1 VSYAEAI
8 GVIIDLT
15 AYSERFEEVVRRS
28 PDRVA
33 VRLKTPTGYRQITYA
48 ELHDQVRGVALALAA
63 QGLQQQE
70 RVAILSENRPEW
82 VVSYLGIYQAGG
94 TVVPLDPLISPSEWR
109 RLLEDSEAKAVFV
122 SRLLLPKLKEAV
134 QESPLQDRI
143 ICLDSLGRDDGVHW
157 TLARMIESGHGLTP
171 SPRLPESRLSDVV
184 VIIYTS
190 GTTGKPKGVM
200 LTQEN
205 IVSEIRAALKAIPWA
220 RESDVFLCL
229 LPLQHVF
236 ASVISFLIPIYLGA
250 QVVFADTLKRSEILA
265 ALQEAGITIVATVP
279 QFFYLFHKRIEE
291 ELACKGRA
299 ARGLFRCLLRINRF
313 GIARLHINLGKL
325 FFAEIHRTFGSR
337 LRLFVSGGSA
347 LDPKVAQEFFDLGF
361 TILQGYGLTETTGA
375 CAVTRVED
383 NVVGSVGPALPGME
397 ISILDPGEDGIGEV
411 AIRGPV
417 VMKGYYKNPGET
429 AAATRNGWFLSGD
442 LGRLD
447 ERGNL
452 FITGRKK
459 EVVVLPS
466 GKNIYPDELEVHYEQ
481 CAYIKETAV
490 LGIAEPD
497 RKGAERLHAV
507 VVPNFD
513 ALKAKKIA
521 NTREI
526 LRDEIARLSNQL
538 PHYKRLMSYQIQKE
552 PLPRT
557 TTRKIKR
564 LELKELIESGKLQ
577 DVESAGVAGETPLE
591 DRELRESA
599 VGQEVLSCLRET
611 YHRDVPI
618 ELDMNLELDLSFDSM
633 ERVELLTSLEQRLG
647 LELPE
652 SFGAEALT
660 VRDLIRGL
668 QQQAGAVAS
677 GAGVPRQTWGKIL
690 SAESLAREGDLKA
703 RFSGP
708 WVTSFRYAAVK
719 ILHLLFKVLLRM
731 RAGGLEN
738 LPRKG
743 PFLLCPNHLSYIDP
757 LVVLA
762 PLPYDIIERVFFV
775 GASDFFISPLMK
787 LLARVANI
795 FPVDPD
801 THLLLAMKIG
811 AHALRSG
818 RILCIFPEGARSFDG
833 RLGEFKKGAA
843 ILAREIGV
851 PMVPVA
857 IRGTH
862 EVWARD
868 SRKIRLHKVKVL
880 FGEPLEAGAGQDSS
894 AYQSDTDRLRQAVAR
909 LMEAS

>member
-1 VSYAEAI
+1 MTYN
-8 GVIIDLT
+8 
-15 AYSERFEEVVRRS
+15 ERFEEVVRRS
-28 PDRVA
+28 PDRIA
-33 VRLKTPTGYRQITYA
+33 VRLKTPTGYRQVTYA
-48 ELHDQVRGVALALAA
+48 ELHRQVQGVALALAA

-82 VVSYLGIYQAGG
+82 VVSYLGIYRAGG
-94 TVVPLDPLISPSEWR
+94 TAVPLDPQISPSEWR
-109 RLLEDSEAKAVFV
+109 RLLDDSEAKVIFV

-134 QESPLQDRI
+134 QELPLRDRI
-143 ICLDSLGRDDGVHW
+143 ICLDSLGADEGVHW
-157 TLARMIESGHGLTP
+157 TLASMIELGHGLTAAP
-171 SPRLPESRLSDVV
+171 LLPESKLSDVI

-220 RESDVFLCL
+220 RESDIFLCL

-265 ALQEAGITIVATVP
+265 ALQEAGITVVATVP
-279 QFFYLFHKRIEE
+279 QFFYLFHGRIQE
-291 ELACKGRA
+291 ELARKGRV

-313 GIARLHINLGKL
+313 GITRFHINLGKR
-325 FFAEIHRTFGSR
+325 FFARIHGAFGSR

-347 LDPKVAQEFFDLGF
+347 FDPKVAQEFFDLGF

-383 NVVGSVGPALPGME
+383 NAVGSVGPALPGME
-397 ISILDPGEDGIGEV
+397 ISILDPGEDGVGEV

-429 AAATRNGWFLSGD
+429 AATTRNGWFLSGD

-481 CAYIKETAV
+481 CACIKEIAV
-490 LGIAEPD
+490 LGIAEPG
-497 RKGAERLHAV
+497 REGAERLHAV
-507 VVPNFD
+507 VVPDFD
-513 ALKAKKIA
+513 TLKAKKIA

-564 LELKELIESGKLQ
+564 LELKRLIESGELH
-577 DVESAGVAGETPLE
+577 DVEPAGAAGEISLE
-591 DRELRESA
+591 DRKLRESA

-611 YHRDVPI
+611 YHRDAPI

-633 ERVELLTSLEQRLG
+633 ERVELLTSLEQLLG

-652 SFGAEALT
+652 SFGAETFT

-668 QQQAGAVAS
+668 QQQAGAIAT
-677 GAGVPRQTWGKIL
+677 GGGVPRQSWRKIL
-690 SAESLAREGDLKA
+690 SAESLEREEDLKA

-708 WVTSFRYAAVK
+708 LVTSFRYAAVK
-719 ILHLLFKVLLRM
+719 MLYLLFKVLLRL
-731 RAGGLEN
+731 RAAGLEN

-762 PLPYDIIERVFFV
+762 PLPYDVLERVFFV
-775 GASDFFISPLMK
+775 GASDFFVSPLMK

-801 THLLLAMKIG
+801 THLLRAMKVG
-811 AHALRSG
+811 DRGLRSG

-862 EVWARD
+862 QVWARD
-868 SRKIRLHKVKVL
+868 SRKIRLHKVEVL
-880 FGEPLEAGAGQDSS
+880 FGEPLEAGAREDTSP
-894 AYQSDTDRLRQAVAR
+894 YQADTDRLRQAVAG
-909 LMEAS
+909 LMETS

>member
-1 VSYAEAI
+1 MTFI
-8 GVIIDLT
+8 
-15 AYSERFEEVVRRS
+15 ERFEEVSRRS
-28 PDRVA
+28 PDRIA
-33 VRLKTPTGYRQITYA
+33 VRLKTPTGYRQLTYA
-48 ELHDQVRGVALALAA
+48 ELHRQVRGVALALAA

-82 VVSYLGIYQAGG
+82 VVCYLGIFQAGA
-94 TVVPLDPLISPSEWR
+94 TVVPLDPQISPAEWR
-109 RLLEDSEAKAVFV
+109 RLLDDSEAKSIFV
-122 SRLLLPKLKEAV
+122 SRLLLPKLREAV
-134 QESPLQDRI
+134 QELALRDRI
-143 ICLDSLGRDDGVHW
+143 ICLDPLGADERAHW
-157 TLARMIESGHGLTP
+157 TLADMIKFGESLTAAP
-171 SPRLPESRLSDVV
+171 PLPESRLSDVV

-205 IVSEIRAALKAIPWA
+205 IVGEICTALKAIPWA

-279 QFFYLFHKRIEE
+279 QFFYLFHKQIEE
-291 ELACKGRA
+291 ELARKGHLAPR
-299 ARGLFRCLLRINRF
+299 LFRCMLRINRF
-313 GIARLHINLGKL
+313 CINRLHVNLGKL
-325 FFAEIHRTFGSR
+325 FFTSIHRTFGTS

-347 LDPKVAQEFFDLGF
+347 FDPKVAQKFFDLGF
-361 TILQGYGLTETTGA
+361 VILQGYGLTETTGA

-383 NVVGSVGPALPGME
+383 NVVGSVGPALPGVE
-397 ISILDPGEDGIGEV
+397 ISILEPGEDGVGEV
-411 AIRGPV
+411 VIRGPV

-429 AAATRNGWFLSGD
+429 ATSTRDGWFLSGD

-447 ERGNL
+447 GRGNL

-481 CAYIKETAV
+481 CAYIKEIAI
-490 LGIAEPD
+490 LGIAELGHE
-497 RKGAERLHAV
+497 GAERLHAV
-507 VVPNFD
+507 LVPDFD
-513 ALKAKKIA
+513 ALKANKIA
-521 NTREI
+521 NAREI

-564 LELKELIESGKLQ
+564 LEIKSLIESGKLR
-577 DVESAGVAGETPLE
+577 GVGAEPTAGEISLQ
-591 DRELRESA
+591 DRELRESPIS
-599 VGQEVLSCLRET
+599 QEVLSCLRET

-618 ELDMNLELDLSFDSM
+618 ELDMNLELDLGFDSM
-633 ERVELLTSLEQRLG
+633 ERVELLTSLGQLLG

-652 SFGAEALT
+652 SFGGETFT
-660 VRDLIRGL
+660 VRELIRGL
-668 QQQAGAVAS
+668 QQQAGAVAAVG
-677 GAGVPRQTWGKIL
+677 GALRQHWGKIL
-690 SAESLAREGDLKA
+690 SAESLAQEEDLRP

-708 WVTSFRYAAVK
+708 LLTFFRYVAIK
-719 ILHLLFKVLLRM
+719 ILYLLFKVLLRL
-731 RAGGLEN
+731 RAAGLEN

-762 PLPYDIIERVFFV
+762 PLPYNVLERVFFV
-775 GASDFFISPLMK
+775 GASDFFVSPLMK

-801 THLLLAMKIG
+801 THLLRAMRVG
-811 AHALRSG
+811 AQGLRSG

-868 SRKIRLHKVKVL
+868 SREIRLRKVKVL
-880 FGEPLEAGAGQDSS
+880 FGEPIEASARQDTT
-894 AYQSDTDRLRQAVAR
+894 AYRADTDRLRQSVAR
-909 LMEAS
+909 LMEA

>member
-1 VSYAEAI
+1 LMTYN
-8 GVIIDLT
+8 
-15 AYSERFEEVVRRS
+15 ERFEEVVHRS
-28 PDRVA
+28 PDRIA
-33 VRLKTPTGYRQITYA
+33 VRLKTPTGYHQVTYA
-48 ELHDQVRGVALALAA
+48 ELHRQVQGVGLALAA

-82 VVSYLGIYQAGG
+82 VVSYLGIYRAGG
-94 TVVPLDPLISPSEWR
+94 TAVPLDPQISPSEWR
-109 RLLEDSEAKAVFV
+109 RLLDDSEAKMIFV
-122 SRLLLPKLKEAV
+122 SGLLLPKLKEAV
-134 QESPLQDRI
+134 QELPLRDRI
-143 ICLDSLGRDDGVHW
+143 ICLDSAGADESVHW
-157 TLARMIESGHGLTP
+157 TLASLIEWGQGRTP
-171 SPRLPESRLSDVV
+171 APLLPESKLSDVV

-220 RESDVFLCL
+220 RESDIFLCL

-279 QFFYLFHKRIEE
+279 QFFYLFHGRIQE
-291 ELACKGRA
+291 ELARKGRV

-313 GIARLHINLGKL
+313 CITRFHINLGKR
-325 FFAEIHRTFGSR
+325 FFARIHGTFGSR

-347 LDPKVAQEFFDLGF
+347 FDPKVAQEFFDLGF

-383 NVVGSVGPALPGME
+383 NVVGSVGPALPGVE
-397 ISILDPGEDGIGEV
+397 ISILDPGEDSVGEV

-429 AAATRNGWFLSGD
+429 ATATRNGWFLSGD

-459 EVVVLPS
+459 EIVVLPS

-481 CAYIKETAV
+481 CAYIKEIAV
-490 LGIAEPD
+490 LGIADPGRE
-497 RKGAERLHAV
+497 GAERLHAV
-507 VVPNFD
+507 VVPDFD

-552 PLPRT
+552 PLLRT

-564 LELKELIESGKLQ
+564 LELKRLIESGELH
-577 DVESAGVAGETPLE
+577 DAESAGVAGEISLE
-591 DRELRESA
+591 DRELKESA

-618 ELDMNLELDLSFDSM
+618 ELDMNLELDLGFDSM
-633 ERVELLTSLEQRLG
+633 ERVELLTSLEQLLG

-652 SFGAEALT
+652 SFGAETFT

-668 QQQAGAVAS
+668 QQQAGAVATGG
-677 GAGVPRQTWGKIL
+677 GAPRQSWRKIL
-690 SAESLAREGDLKA
+690 SAESLEREEVLKA

-708 WVTSFRYAAVK
+708 LVTSFRYAAVK
-719 ILHLLFKVLLRM
+719 MLYLLFKVLLRL
-731 RAGGLEN
+731 RAAGLEN

-762 PLPYDIIERVFFV
+762 PLPYDVLERVFFV
-775 GASDFFISPLMK
+775 GASEFFISPFMK

-801 THLLLAMKIG
+801 THLLRAMKVG
-811 AHALRSG
+811 AHGLRSG

-857 IRGTH
+857 IRGTYQ
-862 EVWARD
+862 VWARD

-880 FGEPLEAGAGQDSS
+880 FGEPLEAGAREDTSP
-894 AYQSDTDRLRQAVAR
+894 YQADTDRLRQAVAG
-909 LMEAS
+909 LMQTS